1 MKINKIFLLLM
12 LFVSLLLISNNVLAT
27 EGEEAIAKA
36 DFSEATFNVVSSGS
50 FYSLEVSNIT
60 LPTKSDGKPVEMNV
74 RYTIGNTEPEF
85 SSKYGESYS
94 GKYNAE
100 TKKLVFARAEKALQL
115 NGDVYFWIFQV
126 DDTALGV
133 KETGSLVYSAQL
145 ERPVDKKFSELIKP
159 TVLNSS
165 LSYISIN
172 TPMENYLKRKAQ
184 FRIGEITDNS
194 ILEAIKNN
202 DTANGLDKLLSYAKN
217 STAIYDGILE
227 GSPNFAANLNDGL
240 QERVKTDA
248 YYFIYVEFDDEEGK
262 YYPVEG
268 VTVGLGLAPT
278 TQSWNIVFYGN
289 SQFNW
294 DSLKKP
300 DLPDKPTDD
309 PKEEDKQDVKDE
321 VEKPSDDEIKDTQ
334 TDNNEDKSEEK
345 DRTTAGTPL
354 PNAGEKTIIICF
366 IITFILL
373 SIILYCL
380 NKKYSFI
387 K

>member
-1 MKINKIFLLLM
+1 MKTNKIFLFLVLI
-12 LFVSLLLISNNVLAT
+12 VSFLLISNNVFAT
-27 EGEEAIAKA
+27 EGEETIEKA
-36 DFSEATFNVVSSGS
+36 DFSEASFNVVSNGN

-74 RYTIGNTEPEF
+74 RYTIGNREPEF

-94 GKYNAE
+94 GTYNAE
-100 TKKLVFARAEKALQL
+100 TKKLVFSRAETALQL
-115 NGDVYFWIFQV
+115 SGDVYFWIFQV
-126 DDTALGV
+126 DYTALGA
-133 KETGSLVYSAQL
+133 KKTGSLVYSAQL
-145 ERPVDKKFSELIKP
+145 ERTVDKKFSELIKP

-165 LSYISIN
+165 LTYISIN

-194 ILEAIKNN
+194 ILKAIKNN
-202 DTANGLDKLLSYAKN
+202 DTANGLNKLLSYAKT
-217 STAIYDGILE
+217 STAIYDGILK

-240 QERVKTDA
+240 QERVKNDA

-268 VTVGLGLAPT
+268 VTVGLGLAST

-294 DSLKKP
+294 DSLKEP
-300 DLPDKPTDD
+300 ELPDKPTDD
-309 PKEEDKQDVKDE
+309 PKEEDKEE
-321 VEKPSDDEIKDTQ
+321 VEKPSDDEIKDDQ
-334 TDNNEDKSEEK
+334 TDNNEDKNEEK
-345 DRTTAGTPL
+345 DKTTAETPL
-354 PNAGEKTIIICF
+354 PNAGEKTMILGLIIIL
-366 IITFILL
+366 ILS

-380 NKKYSFI
+380 NRKYSFI